1 MMTKTISEQQLSAY
15 FDGELSPAERAEVEQ
30 WLAHEAAD
38 DAAAP
43 SAGPSGRA
51 VLAELGLMRDALG
64 ASLNAEAARVPEAR
78 FEQIWDEIDRALD
91 RDTAAHQPATPS
103 PSLWAR
109 AIGLLRPVW
118 VPVAATAGVAAVL
131 LAVVKGGAV
140 PTDATGTNTAELVA
154 SKPEPLP
161 PVTPTPAV
169 PTPGLLAA
177 AEAEPSFPEPDMRE
191 ADIERIEFSGKQG
204 RIGTIE
210 GKRGTTTVIWVSDE
224 DPGTGERSL

>member
-1 MMTKTISEQQLSAY
+1 MTTRTISEQQLSAY

-30 WLAHEAAD
+30 WLAHDTGAAS
-38 DAAAP
+38 AGTSGP
-43 SAGPSGRA
+43 SGPSGRA
-51 VLAELGLMRDALG
+51 VLAEFGLMRDALG

-91 RDTAAHQPATPS
+91 RDTAAHQPAAPN

-109 AIGLLRPVW
+109 ALGMLRPVW
-118 VPVAATAGVAAVL
+118 IPVAATAGVAAVL
-131 LAVVKGGAV
+131 IAVVNGGVV
-140 PTDATGTNTAELVA
+140 PTGETNTNTAELVA

-161 PVTPTPAV
+161 AVAPAPVHV
-169 PTPGLLAA
+169 AA
-177 AEAEPSFPEPDMRE
+177 AEAEPLFPEPDMRE
-191 ADIERIEFSGKQG
+191 AEIERIEFSGKQG

-224 DPGTGERSL
+224 DAGAGERSL

>member
-1 MMTKTISEQQLSAY
+1 MTTRTISEQQLSAY

-30 WLAHEAAD
+30 WLAR
-38 DAAAP
+38 DAAT

-51 VLAELGLMRDALG
+51 VLGELGLMRDALG
-64 ASLNAEAARVPEAR
+64 ASLTAEAARVPEAR

-91 RDTAAHQPATPS
+91 RDTAAHQPAAPS

-109 AIGLLRPVW
+109 ALGMIRPVW
-118 VPVAATAGVAAVL
+118 VPLAATAGVAAVL
-131 LAVVKGGAV
+131 IVAVSGGGPTGV
-140 PTDATGTNTAELVA
+140 PAANTAELVA

-161 PVTPTPAV
+161 AVAPAPVLV
-169 PTPGLLAA
+169 AA
-177 AEAEPSFPEPDMRE
+177 AEVEPSFPDPDMRE
-191 ADIERIEFSGKQG
+191 AEIERIEFSGKQG

-224 DPGTGERSL
+224 DAGAGERSL

>member
-1 MMTKTISEQQLSAY
+1 MTTKTISEQQLSAY
-15 FDGELSPAERAEVEQ
+15 FDGELSPAERTEVEQ
-30 WLAHEAAD
+30 WLAREADGAHG
-38 DAAAP
+38 AAA
-43 SAGPSGRA
+43 PSGRA

-64 ASLNAEAARVPEAR
+64 ASLTAEAARVPEAR

-103 PSLWAR
+103 PSFWAR
-109 AIGLLRPVW
+109 AVGLLRPMW

-131 LAVVKGGAV
+131 LAVIRGGAV
-140 PTDATGTNTAELVA
+140 PTDAATTNTAELVA
-154 SKPEPLP
+154 SKSDPLP
-161 PVTPTPAV
+161 LVAPA
-169 PTPGLLAA
+169 PATPGLVAA
-177 AEAEPSFPEPDMRE
+177 AEAEPVFPEPDMRE

-224 DPGTGERSL
+224 DPGTGQRSL

>member
-1 MMTKTISEQQLSAY
+1 MTMRTISEQQLSAY

-30 WLAHEAAD
+30 WLAR
-38 DAAAP
+38 DAAA

-91 RDTAAHQPATPS
+91 RDTSAHQPAAPS

-109 AIGLLRPVW
+109 ALGMLRPVW
-118 VPVAATAGVAAVL
+118 VPVVATAGVAAVL
-131 LAVVKGGAV
+131 LAVVNGGAV
-140 PTDATGTNTAELVA
+140 PTDPSATNTAELVA
-154 SKPEPLP
+154 SKPEPRP
-161 PVTPTPAV
+161 AVTPAPV
-169 PTPGLLAA
+169 LVAA
-177 AEAEPSFPEPDMRE
+177 AEVEPSFPEPYMRE

-224 DPGTGERSL
+224 DAGAGERSL

>member
-1 MMTKTISEQQLSAY
+1 MTTKTISEQQLSAY
-15 FDGELSPAERAEVEQ
+15 FDGELSPAEHAEVEQ
-30 WLAHEAAD
+30 WLVREAETPAGT
-38 DAAAP
+38 
-43 SAGPSGRA
+43 GPSGRA
-51 VLAELGLMRDALG
+51 ILGELGLMRDALG

-109 AIGLLRPVW
+109 VVGLLRPVW

-131 LAVVKGGAV
+131 LAVVNRGAV
-140 PTDATGTNTAELVA
+140 PTDAASTNTAELVA
-154 SKPEPLP
+154 SKAEPLP
-161 PVTPTPAV
+161 AVAPTPV
-169 PTPGLLAA
+169 V
-177 AEAEPSFPEPDMRE
+177 EVEPAFPEPDMHE

-224 DPGTGERSL
+224 EPGAGARSL

>member
-1 MMTKTISEQQLSAY
+1 MTTKTISEQQLSAY

-30 WLAHEAAD
+30 WLAREAEGPDQAT
-38 DAAAP
+38 AG
-43 SAGPSGRA
+43 AGPSGRA

-91 RDTAAHQPATPS
+91 RDTAAHQPAAPS

-109 AIGLLRPVW
+109 ALGLFRPVW

-140 PTDATGTNTAELVA
+140 PTDTASTNTAELVA
-154 SKPEPLP
+154 SKAEPLP
-161 PVTPTPAV
+161 TVAPA
-169 PTPGLLAA
+169 PATPGLVAA

-224 DPGTGERSL
+224 DPGAGERSL

>member
-1 MMTKTISEQQLSAY
+1 MTTKTISEQQLSAY

-30 WLAHEAAD
+30 WLAREAD
-38 DAAAP
+38 DAQSAA
-43 SAGPSGRA
+43 APSGRA

-103 PSLWAR
+103 PSFWTR
-109 AIGLLRPVW
+109 AVGLLRPMW

-131 LAVVKGGAV
+131 LAVVRGGAV
-140 PTDATGTNTAELVA
+140 PTDAATTNTAELVA
-154 SKPEPLP
+154 SKADPLP
-161 PVTPTPAV
+161 TVAPA
-169 PTPGLLAA
+169 PATPGLVAA
-177 AEAEPSFPEPDMRE
+177 AEAEPVFPEPDMRE

-224 DPGTGERSL
+224 DPGTGQRSL

>member
-1 MMTKTISEQQLSAY
+1 MTTKTISEQQLSAY
-15 FDGELSPAERAEVEQ
+15 FDGELSAAERAEVEQ
-30 WLAHEAAD
+30 WLASEAEDAD
-38 DAAAP
+38 HAAP
-43 SAGPSGRA
+43 GARPSGRA

-78 FEQIWDEIDRALD
+78 FEQIWDEIDRTLD

-103 PSLWAR
+103 PSFWTR
-109 AIGLLRPVW
+109 ALGLLRPVW

-131 LAVVKGGAV
+131 LAVVTGGAV
-140 PTDATGTNTAELVA
+140 PTDTAPTNTAELVA
-154 SKPEPLP
+154 SKAEPQ
-161 PVTPTPAV
+161 PAV
-169 PTPGLLAA
+169 APAPTTPGLVAA
-177 AEAEPSFPEPDMRE
+177 AETEPSFPEPDMRE

-224 DPGTGERSL
+224 EPGTGQRSL